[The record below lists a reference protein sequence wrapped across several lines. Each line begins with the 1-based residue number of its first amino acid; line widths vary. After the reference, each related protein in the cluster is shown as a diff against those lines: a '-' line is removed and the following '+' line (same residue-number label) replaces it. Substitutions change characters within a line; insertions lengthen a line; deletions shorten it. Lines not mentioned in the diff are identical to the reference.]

1 MKMKCLFTRMLSI
14 LGCMLIAT
22 DFCYAA
28 EYVPAGNG
36 STDDPYQISS
46 VDDLYWFAEF
56 VNEGGDHLNACA
68 ELTANIVVNTLKFD
82 DGGNLITEGE
92 NYKTWVPIWKQDW
105 DNQYEGTFDGKG
117 YTISGL
123 YFDGEN
129 KKSVGLFGWTGPNS
143 IIQNV
148 GVVDS
153 YFKLYD
159 DTFYCIGSICGRCYG
174 KIINCFSNSTIV
186 APNEYSY
193 AGGIC
198 SEYNGEDGIYNC
210 YFVGSISIGTGATS
224 VGGICGLK
232 DGKANFTNC
241 FYLEGCCPQEN
252 NYGSAMT
259 KNQFHSG
266 EVAYLLNLNNANPVW
281 GQDLTAEN
289 SLPTINGPQL
299 YEKDGKYYNESNL
312 PYDEYGICEFPLV
325 TFYHPAELVD
335 GVYKISNAGELCW
348 FAQHVVN
355 GGTSNA
361 CAELTADITF
371 PNYGDRNWDPISEYE
386 GTFDGKGHTISK
398 VFCELSAENY
408 VGLFRINNGTI
419 KNLGIVDSYFGGKD
433 YVGSFC
439 GYNNGTIENC
449 YSSSTYKGDENDG
462 GVLGYTYVGGL
473 CGVNEGT
480 IKYCYNS
487 GKVEASEDYVGG
499 LCGANRASGKIT
511 SCFSTGIVIYYKE
524 TDASYGSL
532 CGYNEKSDSIN
543 NCYTTAKSQYLNDY
557 YGNESEIVLCK
568 KCEIIN
574 TNYYLCDEDNGN
586 GGKTEEQF
594 HFGEVAYLLGQS
606 DNVWGQDLTDEN
618 SLPGFNDHEV
628 FENDGTYF
636 TLNSMPFDENGIF
649 VWGDSTIYQPAEL
662 VDGVYQIS
670 NAGEL
675 YWFANFV
682 NGGNSSANAVLTNN
696 IVVNA
701 NVLNEDGTLKGDNFV
716 EWTPIGVS
724 GNNQFTGV
732 FNGQNYTISGLYLS
746 NTEKN
751 FVGLFGYI
759 DNGATI
765 QNLGVVDSY
774 FEGYED
780 IGGLCGVNANG
791 LIENCYSGCSVTGVS
806 FVGGLCGSASTG
818 TIKNSYNV
826 GSVKGSNYAGG
837 LCGENFAT
845 IENSYNVGSVT
856 GLTTYTG
863 GLCGENYS
871 TIKNSYNVG
880 VVVGKESV
888 GGLSGEDYGTI
899 ENCHNTGAVSGTR
912 FIGGVCGSD
921 YGTIKKCYNT
931 GVVCG
936 GDDAMAIGGVCGNYV
951 SNDIT
956 DSYNSG
962 LISGGD
968 KSAYVGGVCGF
979 AYYITNCYN
988 TGLISVGDSSQR
1000 IGGICGHT
1008 VGEIINCYNTGEI
1021 NSGDETL
1028 NVGGVC
1034 GYNEGTIKNCYYL
1047 SGLDTNAVQMT
1058 KLEFAN
1064 GTVAK
1069 LLHNADTVWGQN
1081 ISIDTVPNFSG
1092 KIIFSLTLTAENG
1105 TISGEGGAYEYMSKV
1120 SVEAIPDKGYHFA
1133 GWNNGMNAKDTITI
1147 VSDTVLVATFEAHS
1161 YGVWDT
1167 TQVATCTAF
1176 GLRTHTCACGAS
1188 ETDTIHAIGHTFG
1201 EPAFAW
1207 TLDKTSVE
1215 GVVVCENDK
1224 THTLS
1229 GASKEISTDT
1239 TKATCTEK
1247 GKIVYS
1253 AVVEING
1260 KQYTLKD
1267 SVEIPAIG
1275 HKYGEPVFTWN
1286 DDYTQAIATF
1296 TCVGD
1301 DDKQIVEDVVVV
1313 SDTTIAPTLEKE
1325 GEITYTATA
1334 TFNGKSYMD
1343 IQTASLEKIKGGEL
1357 TSLVNAGSDSF
1368 VIYAYQNQ
1376 IYVKS
1381 AKSGTL
1387 DVYDLHSRI
1396 IVKNVRYE
1404 EGITPVAILP
1414 KGIYV
1419 IMGKKVMV
1427 E

>member
-56 VNEGGDHLNACA
+56 VNKGGNHLNACA
-68 ELTANIVVNTLKFD
+68 VLTDNIVVNTLKFD

-224 VGGICGLK
+224 VGGICGFK

-355 GGTSNA
+355 GGTRNA

-408 VGLFRINNGTI
+408 AGLFRINNGTI

-487 GKVEASEDYVGG
+487 GKVEASVDSVGG

-511 SCFSTGIVIYYKE
+511 SCFSMGIVIYYKE

-586 GGKTEEQF
+586 GGKTEKQF
-594 HFGEVAYLLGQS
+594 HSGEVAYLLGQS

-618 SLPGFNDHEV
+618 SLPTPNAPKVDRINEGDEEYCPYYNTE
-628 FENDGTYF
+628 DGP
-636 TLNSMPFDENGIF
+636 LLHDFDENGICTRCHHNEKPSQ
-649 VWGDSTIYQPAEL
+649 DEN
-662 VDGVYQIS
+662 DVYQIS

-682 NGGNSSANAVLTNN
+682 NGGNPSANAVLTNN

-765 QNLGVVDSY
+765 QNFGVVDSY

-826 GSVKGSNYAGG
+826 GSVKGVTSAGG
-837 LCGENFAT
+837 LCGENHSAN
-845 IENSYNVGSVT
+845 IENCYNAGSVT
-856 GLTTYTG
+856 GLDQ
-863 GLCGENYS
+863 
-871 TIKNSYNVG
+871 V
-880 VVVGKESV
+880 
-888 GGLSGEDYGTI
+888 
-899 ENCHNTGAVSGTR
+899 
-912 FIGGVCGSD
+912 
-921 YGTIKKCYNT
+921 
-931 GVVCG
+931 
-936 GDDAMAIGGVCGNYV
+936 
-951 SNDIT
+951 
-956 DSYNSG
+956 
-962 LISGGD
+962 
-968 KSAYVGGVCGF
+968 
-979 AYYITNCYN
+979 
-988 TGLISVGDSSQR
+988 
-1000 IGGICGHT
+1000 GGICGVNHSA
-1008 VGEIINCYNTGEI
+1008 EIENCYNNSDFYAEGDLTTFDFCNGSLLHGFADTIWSVGSHKIEDGVVTFTLPHFINGYEPTVKGEF
-1021 NSGDETL
+1021 S
-1028 NVGGVC
+1028 V
-1034 GYNEGTIKNCYYL
+1034 TIKDDVYYYDSEFTQDNISEISIKVGDNVYSEKDSLLLIDVDL
-1047 SGLDTNAVQMT
+1047 SDSLITGTFYGV
-1058 KLEFAN
+1058 EFSVKVNLKDYTFMPTFIWNTEAETPSA
-1064 GTVAK
+1064 TVTIACNENSK
-1069 LLHNADTVWGQN
+1069 HDINNADCIVSKIEGSEKVPTCEDAG
-1081 ISIDTVPNFSG
+1081 SIDYMAT
-1092 KIIFSLTLTAENG
+1092 
-1105 TISGEGGAYEYMSKV
+1105 YESYS
-1120 SVEAIPDKGYHFA
+1120 
-1133 GWNNGMNAKDTITI
+1133 DTITLEI
-1147 VSDTVLVATFEAHS
+1147 PALEHK
-1161 YGVWDT
+1161 Y
-1167 TQVATCTAF
+1167 
-1176 GLRTHTCACGAS
+1176 
-1188 ETDTIHAIGHTFG
+1188 G
-1201 EPAFAW
+1201 EPTFTW

-1334 TFNGKSYMD
+1334 AFNGKSFMD
-1343 IQTASLEKIKGGEL
+1343 VQTASLEKIKGGEL

-1381 AKSGTL
+1381 TKPGTL
-1387 DVYDLHSRI
+1387 DIYDLHSRI

-1414 KGIYV
+1414 KDIYV